1 MAGEVIGPRGELTIV
16 VSLNGHAVKLLS
28 KYTFILIDLCC
39 FQLRSEK
46 FLFAAGSG

>member
-16 VSLNGHAVKLLS
+16 LFLNGHAVKLLS
-28 KYTFILIDLCC
+28 KYMFILIDLSC

-46 FLFAAGSG
+46 SLLAAGSG